1 MALSAGMAVS
11 VPAITYSSMVLPCHV
26 ASANMS
32 GAAGASQWCTVASEG
47 RAEAEKIFKEMQMPS
62 PYMLYLC
69 AAVCQGP
76 YCKRIW
82 KLDV

>member
-32 GAAGASQWCTVASEG
+32 WPSEG

>member
-1 MALSAGMAVS
+1 MLQVRTCQ
-11 VPAITYSSMVLPCHV
+11 VPLELP
-26 ASANMS
+26 S
-32 GAAGASQWCTVASEG
+32 GVQWPSEG